1 MEQVQVKEIEKLN
14 PAATANW
21 FSKIFFCWLNPLF
34 RIGYKRSLEEEDLYN
49 VLPEFRS
56 KTLGLT
62 LQSYWDEE
70 CLKSAKE
77 LKKPSFCKAVIRC
90 YWKSYSLLGIFTFI
104 EVIYTL
110 QADSSAI

>member
-1 MEQVQVKEIEKLN
+1 VNK
-14 PAATANW
+14 AH
-21 FSKIFFCWLNPLF
+21 
-34 RIGYKRSLEEEDLYN
+34 
-49 VLPEFRS
+49 
-56 KTLGLT
+56 LT
-62 LQSYWDEE
+62 PFNSYWDEE